1 MKILT
6 VNDLK
11 NLTELIDPKL
21 QIDKTISEC
30 FAQICDNYDKVP
42 LTEIECLSI
51 SWNAFAYAFYI
62 INLKPLKTQNELLA
76 AVAIFSFL
84 NVNGYDFNPSL
95 QDLLIHID
103 LLKSDQYFAH
113 EFCSWIELEIME

>member
-1 MKILT
+1 MRRLT

-11 NLTELIDPKL
+11 NLSKLIDPKL

-42 LTEIECLSI
+42 LTEIECPTI

-76 AVAIFSFL
+76 AFAIYSFL
-84 NVNGYDFNPSL
+84 NVNGYDFDPSL
-95 QDLLIHID
+95 QDLLAHID

-113 EFCSWIELEIME
+113 EFCSWIELEIM

>member
-21 QIDKTISEC
+21 QIDKTMSEC

-42 LTEIECLSI
+42 LTEIECPSI

-76 AVAIFSFL
+76 AFALFSFL
-84 NVNGYDFNPSL
+84 NVNGYDFEPSL

-103 LLKSDQYFAH
+103 LLKFDQYFAN
-113 EFCSWIELEIME
+113 EFCSWIDLEIM